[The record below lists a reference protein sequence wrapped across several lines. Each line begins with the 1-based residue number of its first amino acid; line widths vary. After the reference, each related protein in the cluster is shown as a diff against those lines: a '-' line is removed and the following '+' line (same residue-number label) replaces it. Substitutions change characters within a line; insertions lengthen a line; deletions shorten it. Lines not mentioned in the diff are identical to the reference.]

1 MQYEIRDDVIFA
13 FNNYIGVGEAPTS
26 GAIEHP
32 YTIIEPKVC
41 AILAS
46 RVFAALSALEE
57 QKQFQRIQK
66 LFCGVKILMGTAK
79 L

>member
-1 MQYEIRDDVIFA
+1 M
-13 FNNYIGVGEAPTS
+13 TS
-26 GAIEHP
+26 SSSSIITLVSVKLHGAIEHP

-46 RVFAALSALEE
+46 RGWFAALSALEE

-66 LFCGVKILMGTAK
+66 LFCGVKISMGTAK